1 MEELQKVGFRNSM
14 TISRL
19 LEDQTAQQGLRGNVL
34 IVDEA
39 GMVSG
44 RQMEGLL
51 DLARRED
58 ARILF
63 SGDTR
68 QIQSVE
74 SSDAL
79 RILER
84 ESRMTSVSLTGIQ
97 RQSNP
102 EYREAIETFRQ
113 SPDQGFAKLQ
123 DLGAVREVPY
133 IERAQAV
140 ADIYREMTAE
150 PGRKVLVVAPTHEE
164 IGRVTQAIREDL
176 KQRSIL
182 GAGETLQR
190 HIPLQWTEAQ
200 KKDISNYQPE
210 QVLVFHRASRGIEKH
225 ETLKVTGISS
235 SSIKATN
242 ERGEEESVSLT
253 QAGSFSVHERR
264 EIEVAAR
271 DKLLMMGNR
280 KEPGFRATNGE
291 LATVRNVERGIIN
304 LDDGRSVPANYR
316 EFTHGYAVTAHRS
329 QGKTVDQV
337 IISADAMKQEL
348 FYVAASRGREGISI
362 VTSDMERL
370 GESLGVSMAR
380 PSAFELANEIARAK
394 VSPEQNLGQEDIK
407 LPVQPQEINLG
418 MGLGL

>member
-1 MEELQKVGFRNSM
+1 LRGAAGTGKTATLQEINRGLHAAGHEVLAVAPTRSAVEELRKVGFGSAM

-19 LEDQTAQQGLRGNVL
+19 LEDQTAQERLRGNVL

-44 RQMEGLL
+44 RHMEELL
-51 DLARRED
+51 DLARRDD

-84 ESRMTSVSLTGIQ
+84 ESRMTSVSLTCIQ
-97 RQSNP
+97 RQSNL
-102 EYREAIETFRQ
+102 EYREDIETFRQ

-133 IERAQAV
+133 LEKAQAV
-140 ADIYREMTAE
+140 ADVYREMTVE
-150 PGRKVLVVAPTHEE
+150 RGRRVLVVAPTHEE

-176 KQRSIL
+176 KQRLVL
-182 GAGETLQR
+182 GEGETLQR

-200 KKDISNYQPE
+200 KKDISNYQPG
-210 QVLVFHRASRGIEKH
+210 QVLVFHRASHGIEKH
-225 ETLKVTGISS
+225 EALTVSGVSS
-235 SSIKATN
+235 SSIQARG
-242 ERGEEESVSLT
+242 ERGAEKSVALT
-253 QAGSFSVHERR
+253 QARSFSVHERT
-264 EIEVAAR
+264 EIEVSAG

-280 KEPGFRATNGE
+280 KEARFSATNGE

-304 LDDGRSVPANYR
+304 LEDGRTVPPNYR

-337 IISADAMKQEL
+337 IVSADAMKQEL

-362 VTSDMERL
+362 VTSD
-370 GESLGVSMAR
+370 V
-380 PSAFELANEIARAK
+380 
-394 VSPEQNLGQEDIK
+394 
-407 LPVQPQEINLG
+407 
-418 MGLGL
+418 